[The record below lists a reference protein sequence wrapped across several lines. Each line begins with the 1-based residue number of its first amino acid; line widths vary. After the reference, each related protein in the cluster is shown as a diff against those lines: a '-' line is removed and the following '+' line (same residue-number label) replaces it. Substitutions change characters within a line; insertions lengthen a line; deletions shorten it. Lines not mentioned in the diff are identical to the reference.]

1 MLFNAPKV
9 SKRTYSKYLIPIKMF
24 TKCSPFPF
32 VDILLLLR
40 IQSLCTANEHINTN
54 KLENA
59 YTHKHTPSKKIAI
72 IN

>member
-1 MLFNAPKV
+1 MKFP
-9 SKRTYSKYLIPIKMF
+9 
-24 TKCSPFPF
+24 PFPF

-59 YTHKHTPSKKIAI
+59 YTHKHTPSKKNRDYKLVPADLP
-72 IN
+72 NK